1 MVHYWS
7 GRNIF
12 EENPV
17 DYSVIGEIRKYQIT
31 FSEHSNDYDFYN
43 SESLM
48 DDFLLNVKNIIK
60 RSESLVDEFLLN
72 VEIRIKRSD
81 SDFLIRCGFSLEN
94 IQLSLFEN
102 EELIASSQ

>member
-1 MVHYWS
+1 MRFYQLHILRKVFLVHYWS

-48 DDFLLNVKNIIK
+48 DDFCSVLKI
-60 RSESLVDEFLLN
+60 
-72 VEIRIKRSD
+72 
-81 SDFLIRCGFSLEN
+81 
-94 IQLSLFEN
+94 
-102 EELIASSQ
+102 ELKDLRA

>member
-48 DDFLLNVKNIIK
+48 DDFCSVLKI
-60 RSESLVDEFLLN
+60 
-72 VEIRIKRSD
+72 
-81 SDFLIRCGFSLEN
+81 
-94 IQLSLFEN
+94 
-102 EELIASSQ
+102 ELKDLRA

>member
-1 MVHYWS
+1 MRFYQLHILRKVFLVHYWS

-17 DYSVIGEIRKYQIT
+17 DYSVIGEIQKYQIT

-48 DDFLLNVKNIIK
+48 DDFLFNVKN
-60 RSESLVDEFLLN
+60 
-72 VEIRIKRSD
+72 RIKYLRVWGMSFCSMLKLELKD
-81 SDFLIRCGFSLEN
+81 LTVISL
-94 IQLSLFEN
+94 
-102 EELIASSQ
+102 

>member
-1 MVHYWS
+1 MYFVEGNVWDVMRFYQLHILRKVFLVHYWS

-48 DDFLLNVKNIIK
+48 DDFCSVLKI
-60 RSESLVDEFLLN
+60 
-72 VEIRIKRSD
+72 
-81 SDFLIRCGFSLEN
+81 
-94 IQLSLFEN
+94 
-102 EELIASSQ
+102 ELKDLRAWN